1 VESEQT
7 AQPPA
12 LKHSRVL
19 EALEQGLVNM
29 ANLCAL
35 ATIFSNIAYGFGW
48 PVFALGGG
56 TVLLYSKSH

>member
-1 VESEQT
+1 
-7 AQPPA
+7 
-12 LKHSRVL
+12 
-19 EALEQGLVNM
+19 M

-56 TVLLYSKSH
+56 TVLLYAFGLIAIAESEKENDLD